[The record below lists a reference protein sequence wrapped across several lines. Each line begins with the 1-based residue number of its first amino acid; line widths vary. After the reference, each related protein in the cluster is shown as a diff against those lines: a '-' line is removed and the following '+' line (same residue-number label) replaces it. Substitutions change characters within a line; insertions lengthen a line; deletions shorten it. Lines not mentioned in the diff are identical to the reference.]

1 MTNIF
6 TQSIFSMTLTIAQKA
21 KDLYEKYER
30 HVGIGL
36 MALGFTVDNLTLK
49 RIDLPFENL
58 VLFIYLMISLT
69 SIVAINAYSSGRL
82 QYTFMHS
89 LHTWL
94 TLPMQYA
101 FGGLFSG
108 FFIFYS
114 RSASF
119 IASWPFLIMLAALLV
134 GNELARTKYARFTY
148 QITIFYTALISFAI
162 FYIPVLTKRI
172 GADIFLLSGVV
183 SLLGISAVL
192 FLLRNLAPERF
203 QKSKNGIIASIA
215 IIFFLFNVMYFTNII
230 PPIPLSLKAIGIYH
244 SIERRDSGYTAY
256 AEASKWYQ
264 LYNNTSRVFHRYDN
278 EPIFVFSSVFAP
290 TDLKTPIFHRWSLYD
305 EKSRRWIAK
314 DRLSFSIVGGRDGG
328 YRGYSYKQNIQAGKW
343 RVDVITKRNQL
354 IGRITFT
361 VTAAK
366 LPPQTKLT
374 IL

>member
-1 MTNIF
+1 
-6 TQSIFSMTLTIAQKA
+6 MTLKISHKA

-30 HVGIGL
+30 HIGIAL
-36 MALGFTVDNLTLK
+36 MALGFIVDNLTLK

-58 VLFIYLMISLT
+58 VLFIYLMICLT
-69 SIVAINAYSSGRL
+69 SIIAINSYASGRL
-82 QYTFMHS
+82 QYTFMHTM
-89 LHTWL
+89 HPWL
-94 TLPMQYA
+94 TIPMQYA

-119 IASWPFLIMLAALLV
+119 MANWPFLIMLAALLV
-134 GNELARTKYARFTY
+134 GNELARTKYARFAY
-148 QITIFYTALISFAI
+148 QITIFYTALFSFSI

-183 SLLGISAVL
+183 SLLGISAIL
-192 FLLRNLAPERF
+192 FLLKNLAPERF
-203 QKSKNGIIASIA
+203 QKSKKGIVISIA
-215 IIFFLFNVMYFTNII
+215 VIFFLFNAMYFTNII
-230 PPIPLSLKAIGIYH
+230 PPIPLSLKAMGIYH
-244 SIERRDSGYTAY
+244 SIKRDISSYNAY
-256 AEASKWYQ
+256 AEAPKWYQ
-264 LYNNTSRVFHRYDN
+264 FYHDTSRVFHRYGN

-328 YRGYSYKQNIQAGKW
+328 YRGYSYKQNVGTGKW
-343 RVDVITKRNQL
+343 RVDVVTKRNQL

-361 VTAAK
+361 VITVE
-366 LPPQTKLT
+366 LVPQTKPVTL
-374 IL
+374 